1 MEKATII
8 GKRIECI
15 IGIVLLIPAF
25 LGVIAFVLCL
35 FNCDNKFCTL
45 QNLSQEWSF
54 SLSWFGDLFSKNI
67 AAAGAMSSAPI
78 YLGLM
83 AIAGVYMIKDS
94 FKYWFMKPNKTQ
106 DNK

>member
-1 MEKATII
+1 MEKAEII

-15 IGIVLLIPAF
+15 IGILLLVPVF

-35 FNCDNKFCTL
+35 FKGSNDFYTMD
-45 QNLSQEWSF
+45 NLSATWSYTTRQF
-54 SLSWFGDLFSKNI
+54 SQLRSSGY

-83 AIAGVYMIKDS
+83 AIAGVWLVKDS
-94 FKYWFMKPNKTQ
+94 FKYFFMKSK
-106 DNK
+106 